1 MAVRI
6 EVLEEMVMP
15 TILVIDDEPLVREVV
30 RDILRD
36 EGYQVVSASH
46 GKDGLGVL
54 RTVAVDLILCD
65 LMMPVMAGDVFAAT
79 LYADPRYQHIPLLIM
94 SAAPKAIPLAPGT
107 YTGVIEKPWT
117 IPHLLHSINTALGAR
132 TYGPTDE
139 PPTSFLVGDANGP
152 IPAA

>member
-1 MAVRI
+1 MA
-6 EVLEEMVMP
+6 

-36 EGYQVVSASH
+36 EGYHVVSASH
-46 GKDGLGVL
+46 GQEGLGML

-79 LYADPRYQHIPLLIM
+79 LHADLRYQDLPLLIM

-117 IPHLLHSINTALGAR
+117 IPHLLHHISRALETRSPEIAPGSPSDRLLDRPA
-132 TYGPTDE
+132 
-139 PPTSFLVGDANGP
+139 GP
-152 IPAA
+152 IPTA